1 MSVSA
6 RLPILVLLGGSLGIC
21 AGLWDLS
28 SAALSGTLLLL
39 ALSGFALS
47 AAAPKL
53 ALPIVAAIAL
63 GVLAANLMAPQPP
76 GVRLGPLPR
85 GLISAAVATVPAG
98 LGALGA
104 AVAARLF
111 GSRT

>member
-1 MSVSA
+1 MPFSA
-6 RLPILVLLGGSLGIC
+6 RLPMFVLLGGSLGAT

-63 GVLAANLMAPQPP
+63 GVLAANLVSPQPP

-85 GLISAAVATVPAG
+85 GLISAAVAMVPAG
-98 LGALGA
+98 LGAMLGA
-104 AVAARLF
+104 LATRYT
-111 GSRT
+111 GWRI